1 MTLGDKVLEVKELSF
16 AYPDQTCALRRVSFT
31 VYRGETLAIIGPN
44 GAGKSTL
51 LLHLNGVLKGQGQ
64 VEVLSEPV
72 SGKNVKK
79 IRSKVGLVFQDPDD
93 QLFMP
98 TIFDDVAFGLVQQE
112 RPADEIRE
120 RVMRILMALGLEG
133 LERRS
138 AAHLSLGE
146 KKKAA
151 LATVLVLEPEILVLD
166 EPASGLDP
174 GTRRALIGLLKKFSM
189 TKIIAS
195 HDLDLV
201 AEIATRVILMDAG
214 QVIAQDDPEEILGNQ
229 DLLESHR
236 LEVPLSVVLR
246 RTLKNIPL

>member
-1 MTLGDKVLEVKELSF
+1 LRNKVLEVKQLSF
-16 AYPDQTCALRRVSFT
+16 TYPDQTCALRGVSF
-31 VYRGETLAIIGPN
+31 VVHRGETLAIIGPN

-51 LLHLNGVLKGQGQ
+51 LLHLNGVLRGRGR
-64 VEVLSEPV
+64 VEVLSE
-72 SGKNVKK
+72 SISRKNLRQ

-112 RPADEIRE
+112 RPADEIKE
-120 RVMRILMALGLEG
+120 RVMRILGALSLEG

-174 GTRRALIGLLKKFSM
+174 GTRRDLIRLLKKFSM

-201 AEIATRVILMDAG
+201 AEIASRLILIDSG
-214 QVIAQDDPEEILGNQ
+214 KVIAQGDPEEILGNQ
-229 DLLESHR
+229 QLLEDHR
-236 LEVPLSVVLR
+236 LEVPFSIVLR
-246 RTLKNIPL
+246 KIMKNGPR

>member
-1 MTLGDKVLEVKELSF
+1 LRDKVLEVKELSF
-16 AYPDQTCALRRVSFT
+16 TYPDQTCALRGVSFA
-31 VYRGETLAIIGPN
+31 VHRGETLAVIGPN

-51 LLHLNGVLKGQGQ
+51 LLHLNGVLRGRGR
-64 VEVLSEPV
+64 VEVLSEPI
-72 SGKNVKK
+72 SRKSLRQ

-98 TIFDDVAFGLVQQE
+98 TIFDDIAFGLVQQE
-112 RPADEIRE
+112 RPADEIQE
-120 RVMRILMALGLEG
+120 RVMRILRALGLEG

-151 LATVLVLEPEILVLD
+151 LAAVLVLEPEILVLD

-174 GTRRALIGLLKKFSM
+174 GTRRALIKLLSEITV
-189 TKIIAS
+189 TKIIAT

-201 AEIATRVILMDAG
+201 AEIASRLILMDTG
-214 QVIAQDDPEEILGNQ
+214 QVVAEGNPEAILGNQ
-229 DLLESHR
+229 DLLEGHR

-246 RTLKNIPL
+246 KALKNILL

>member
-1 MTLGDKVLEVKELSF
+1 MRDKVLEVKELSF
-16 AYPDQTCALRRVSFT
+16 TYPDQTCALRGVSFA
-31 VYRGETLAIIGPN
+31 VHRGETLAIIGPN

-51 LLHLNGVLKGQGQ
+51 LLHLNGVLRGPGR
-64 VEVLSEPV
+64 VEVLSESV
-72 SGKNVKK
+72 LRKSLRQ
-79 IRSKVGLVFQDPDD
+79 IRSKVGLVFHDPDD

-112 RPADEIRE
+112 RPADEILE
-120 RVMRILMALGLEG
+120 RVMRILRALGLEG

-146 KKKAA
+146 KKKTA

-174 GTRRALIGLLKKFSM
+174 GTRRTLIGLLKKFSM

-201 AEIATRVILMDAG
+201 AEIASRVILMDAG
-214 QVIAQDDPEEILGNQ
+214 QLIAEGNPEAILGNQ
-229 DLLESHR
+229 DLLEGHR

-246 RTLKNIPL
+246 KALKNIPL

>member
-1 MTLGDKVLEVKELSF
+1 VL
-16 AYPDQTCALRRVSFT
+16 
-31 VYRGETLAIIGPN
+31 RGRGR
-44 GAGKSTL
+44 
-51 LLHLNGVLKGQGQ
+51 
-64 VEVLSEPV
+64 VEVLSEPI
-72 SGKNVKK
+72 SRKSLRQ

-112 RPADEIRE
+112 RPADEIQE
-120 RVMRILMALGLEG
+120 RVMRILRALGLEG

-151 LATVLVLEPEILVLD
+151 LASVLVLEPEILVLD

-174 GTRRALIGLLKKFSM
+174 ATRRVLIKLLTEITV
-189 TKIIAS
+189 TKIIAT

-201 AEIATRVILMDAG
+201 AEIATRVILMDTG
-214 QVIAQDDPEEILGNQ
+214 QVVAKGNPEAILGNQ
-229 DLLESHR
+229 DLLEGHR
-236 LEVPLSVVLR
+236 LEVPLSIVLR
-246 RTLKNIPL
+246 KALKNIPL